1 MIVMI
6 DGVEYQPKF
15 KQPLAVLPLKQFL
28 YDRRKELKLTLDAA
42 SEKIGCSKSNLWE
55 LENGNHEP
63 SLAMAIKIANAYN
76 FNASIYQMFVE
87 V

>member
-1 MIVMI
+1 MHVMI
-6 DGVEYQPKF
+6 DGVEYEPKM
-15 KQPLAVLPLKQFL
+15 KRPIAVMPLKQFL
-28 YDRRKELKLTLDAA
+28 SERRKELKLTLDAA

-76 FNASIYQMFVE
+76 FNASVYQMFIE